1 MVRPSNTYRPLQVAI
16 VEVNR
21 IEVIVTSSI
30 NSGYRDQKPH
40 KVIPQDV
47 IVDETDIQSL
57 TMMVKT

>member
-1 MVRPSNTYRPLQVAI
+1 MAA
-16 VEVNR
+16 
-21 IEVIVTSSI
+21 EVIVTSSI